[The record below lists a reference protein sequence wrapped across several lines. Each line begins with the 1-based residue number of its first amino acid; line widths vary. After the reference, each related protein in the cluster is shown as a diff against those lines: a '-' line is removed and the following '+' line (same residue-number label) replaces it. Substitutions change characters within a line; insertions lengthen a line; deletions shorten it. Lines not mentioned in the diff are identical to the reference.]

1 MNATPGNIE
10 ELFNSYKN
18 HKTEAKTCLLLLEAL
33 KRSEPP
39 DIMPGQRMAV
49 LRAKIEAHRAEILAR
64 HAAEIQEAQT
74 VEKILERLPS
84 KQGELLRLHY
94 VQGLTYEAIAEKMHY
109 CPQTIYDLRKKALA
123 SMALLATEKPTEAAK
138 AVNF

>member
-10 ELFNSYKN
+10 ELFFSYKK

-33 KRSEPP
+33 KEIEPP
-39 DIMPGQRMAV
+39 DSLTGASMTE
-49 LRAKIEAHRAEILAR
+49 LRAKINSHRVEILAR

-74 VEKILERLPS
+74 VEKILDSLPS
-84 KQGELLRLHY
+84 IQGELLRLHY

-109 CPQTIYDLRKKALA
+109 CPQTIYVLRKKALA
-123 SMALLATEKPTEAAK
+123 SMALLATKTPTEAAIT
-138 AVNF
+138 A